1 MKICNKCK
9 NEREDNQY
17 ETYFHSTRG
26 KHYTRKICSHCMRE
40 GCRLH
45 KRNKK
50 LEKQIPQQIPVPV
63 IPDDNTKQCSTCME
77 YKTLDNY
84 YLSHSGKP
92 VKMCKVCY
100 KKYHRDKVEHKFK
113 ENGGKDHYYKDPDR
127 YTTQEQ
133 RDQVFMVMETLSWT
147 YKDGVWL
154 KKGVK
159 EIINGNIVWLNINP
173 IVKKER
179 KTRQTNM
186 GRKIKS
192 GVWNNTDKIVK
203 FIEEGYTYF
212 DVADIFD
219 CSHTTIRSVV
229 SRYRNEKKP

>member
-1 MKICNKCK
+1 
-9 NEREDNQY
+9 
-17 ETYFHSTRG
+17 
-26 KHYTRKICSHCMRE
+26 MRE

-147 YKDGVWL
+147 YKDGVWF
-154 KKGVK
+154 KKGIK
-159 EIINGNIVWLNINP
+159 ELIDGNIVWPNITP
-173 IVKKER
+173 TVKKER

-219 CSHTTIRSVV
+219 CSHTTIRTVV